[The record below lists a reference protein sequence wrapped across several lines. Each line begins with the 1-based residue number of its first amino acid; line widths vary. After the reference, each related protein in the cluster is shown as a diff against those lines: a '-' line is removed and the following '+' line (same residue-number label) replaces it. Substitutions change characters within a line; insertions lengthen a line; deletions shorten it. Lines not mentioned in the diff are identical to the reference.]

1 MLRYIRF
8 LWKCSQVKFKFFSYP
23 SLQKAK
29 FLAENNLSFLA
40 GIYYLDSKDYAE
52 AATCFEKAKAY
63 KHLIIAYQKQGLYGR
78 AITLADQKK
87 YYERGAAI
95 CLHIHN
101 YQKAAYFY
109 SYFNPLEAA
118 KLYKQEHLYYEAGY
132 AYLQAY
138 NGIKAIDCFKCCKDK
153 LQRTKGLKEVAEF
166 ALVLYFT
173 KQYEEAFELFIKLN
187 DYYAALECAK
197 KLKSEILIHST
208 SLLIGMDE
216 AEKKHYTFAAQC
228 VEPYDVNLAIYYY
241 SLDRAYEDMIRL
253 LLSLGDYEKALHI
266 CLLEDDLNRAYEI
279 ASTYNPAL
287 LSS

>member
-8 LWKCSQVKFKFFSYP
+8 LWKCSQTRFQFFSYP

-40 GIYYLDSKDYAE
+40 GIYYLDSKEYTE
-52 AATCFEKAKAY
+52 AASCFEKAGAY
-63 KHLIIAYQKQGLYGR
+63 KHLIIAYQKQGLYGK

-95 CLHIHN
+95 CLHIHD

-118 KLYKQEHLYYEAGY
+118 KLYKQEYCFYEAGY
-132 AYLQAY
+132 AYLYAY
-138 NGIKAIDCFKCCKDK
+138 NGLKAIDCFRCCKNP
-153 LQRTKGLKEVAEF
+153 LQKEQGLKEVAEF

-187 DYYAALECAK
+187 DYYSALECAK
-197 KLKSEILIHST
+197 KLKEDELIKST
-208 SLLIGMDE
+208 CLLIGMEE
-216 AEKKHYTFAAQC
+216 AEKKHYSFAAKC
-228 VEPYDVNLAIYYY
+228 VEPFDTELAMYYY
-241 SLDRAYEDMIRL
+241 SLDHAYEETVRL
-253 LLSLGDYEKALHI
+253 LLTHGDYEKALHI
-266 CLLEDDLNRAYEI
+266 CLLENDLNRAYEI
-279 ASTYNPAL
+279 ASTYNPTL

>member
-8 LWKCSQVKFKFFSYP
+8 LWKCSQVRFQFFSYP
-23 SLQKAK
+23 SLQKAR

-40 GIYYLDSKDYAE
+40 GIYYLDSKEYTE
-52 AATCFEKAKAY
+52 ASTCFEKAKAY
-63 KHLIIAYQKQGLYGR
+63 KHLIITYQKLGLYNK
-78 AITLADQKK
+78 AIALADQKK

-95 CLHIHN
+95 CLHIHD
-101 YQKAAYFY
+101 YQRAAYFY

-118 KLYKQEHLYYEAGY
+118 KLYKQEGLYYEAGY

-138 NGIKAIDCFKCCKDK
+138 NGVKAIECFKCCKSMLHK
-153 LQRTKGLKEVAEF
+153 KQGLKEVSEF

-197 KLKSEILIHST
+197 KLKANALIHST
-208 SLLIGMDE
+208 SLLIGMEE
-216 AEKKHYTFAAQC
+216 AEKKHYAFAAQC
-228 VEPYDVNLAIYYY
+228 VEPYDSQLAFYYY
-241 SLDRAYEDMIRL
+241 SLDHAYEEMIRL
-253 LLSLGDYEKALHI
+253 LLAHGDYEKALHI
-266 CLLEDDLNRAYEI
+266 CLLENDLNRAYEI
-279 ASTYNPAL
+279 ASTYNPTL